1 VHTVATKE
9 SIPVAVEIGPG
20 DQHEGKELIALM
32 ESIRIEHPKGKRGR
46 PRKRPKRVYADN
58 KYGMHINRLYLDGK
72 RVSAH
77 IPSRAKKRN
86 RGRPR
91 IFDKA
96 GYKKVRSMI
105 ERSFGWMKN
114 FRKINIRYE
123 RLAVTFL
130 GLIHLASITILWRV
144 LK

>member
-1 VHTVATKE
+1 MHAVATGE
-9 SIPVAVEIGPG
+9 SVPVVIAIGPG
-20 DQHEGKELIALM
+20 DRHEGKGLIALM
-32 ESIRIEHPKGKRGR
+32 ESIRIEHPEGRRGR
-46 PRKRPKRVYADN
+46 PRKRPKRVYADT
-58 KYGMHINRLYLDGK
+58 KYGMHINRFYLDAK
-72 RVSAH
+72 RVSSQ
-77 IPSRAKKRN
+77 IPSTAKKRR

-96 GYKKVRSMI
+96 SYKKVRPMI

-114 FRKINIRYE
+114 FRKIIIRYE

-130 GLIHLASITILWRV
+130 GLIRLASIMILWRV

>member
-1 VHTVATKE
+1 MQITSMACT
-9 SIPVAVEIGPG
+9 STDSTSMG
-20 DQHEGKELIALM
+20 
-32 ESIRIEHPKGKRGR
+32 RG
-46 PRKRPKRVYADN
+46 
-58 KYGMHINRLYLDGK
+58 
-72 RVSAH
+72 SAH
-77 IPSRAKKRN
+77 TYPPGAKKRH